1 MKISVNLC
9 PRGEIIKMR
18 RLYNTLAYLRRAYQ
32 TDDQGNMMPWTKDAM
47 IHPLQGIVGITGGPL
62 LNKSNMI
69 DLANSKSADET
80 SNQKSLNSPTAP
92 SSPALPGEVHNACEI
107 CQEKLELFYED
118 ETEEWNF
125 WDALRVDDK
134 IYHQLFNE
142 DHKETFFK
150 NPALNANND
159 ENDKKT
165 EGSTAAGNKDADDYV
180 EVTVLPNRTPSVS
193 ANNNGDK
200 DMSESLP
207 TREKATIELNFDDEN
222 ILKYKEHE
230 DFCAVDADSS
240 EDDIEIQEPH
250 IPFIDLDTYVEKK
263 QPEDDESSKMLF
275 LNVKIIKEADYY
287 DEDDAFGNIG
297 TMSPTD
303 DLSPHSLERVDATEY
318 TECSSAGTAVIT
330 PTELNI
336 SIDGNPTTKPLAI
349 LGKKIKINLAKSNI
363 MVNSNSNN
371 IRQPIPPPKP
381 SILPPLQEESPS
393 FEIKPAMQGAKLRTK
408 NTVKCGVETSGLCS
422 VM

>member
-1 MKISVNLC
+1 MQRVTNCRKQNENF
-9 PRGEIIKMR
+9 GEPMPKRCKSSKCDASIT
-18 RLYNTLAYLRRAYQ
+18 RLPIYEEPTKR
-32 TDDQGNMMPWTKDAM
+32 TTKENMMPWTKDAM
-47 IHPLQGIVGITGGPL
+47 IHPQQGIVGITGGPL

-69 DLANSKSADET
+69 DLANSKSADES

-92 SSPALPGEVHNACEI
+92 SSPGEVHSACEI

-125 WDALRVDDK
+125 CDALR
-134 IYHQLFNE
+134 
-142 DHKETFFK
+142 
-150 NPALNANND
+150 
-159 ENDKKT
+159 T
-165 EGSTAAGNKDADDYV
+165 EGSTAAGNIDADDYV
-180 EVTVLPNRTPSVS
+180 DVTVLPNQTPSVS

-200 DMSESLP
+200 DVSESLP
-207 TREKATIELNFDDEN
+207 TREKATIELNLDDKN
-222 ILKYKEHE
+222 ILEYREHE
-230 DFCAVDADSS
+230 DFCAVDSDSS

-250 IPFIDLDTYVEKK
+250 IPFIDLDTYVEKD

-275 LNVKIIKEADYY
+275 LNVKIIKELKDD

-318 TECSSAGTAVIT
+318 TECSSAGTAVIS
-330 PTELNI
+330 PTELTI
-336 SIDGNPTTKPLAI
+336 SIDGNSTTKPLAI
-349 LGKKIKINLAKSNI
+349 LGKKIKINLAKSSI
-363 MVNSNSNN
+363 MVNSNGNN
-371 IRQPIPPPKP
+371 IRQPI
-381 SILPPLQEESPS
+381 PLQEESPS